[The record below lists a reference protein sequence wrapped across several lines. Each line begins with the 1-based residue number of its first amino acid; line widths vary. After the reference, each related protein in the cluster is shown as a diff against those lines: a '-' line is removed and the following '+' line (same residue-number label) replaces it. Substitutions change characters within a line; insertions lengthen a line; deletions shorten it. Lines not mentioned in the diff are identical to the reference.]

1 MTSAADTARAKS
13 LGKVA
18 FDSGINC
25 APCLDRNMMNMLK
38 GREIGD
44 PRTIKE
50 MKAWTTAWTTA
61 NLAAAVAS

>member
-1 MTSAADTARAKS
+1 MTHTANTTLAKS
-13 LGKVA
+13 LGKAA
-18 FDSGINC
+18 FDSGVHC
-25 APCLDRNMMNMLK
+25 APCLDRNMMDMLK

-61 NLAAAVAS
+61 NLAAAY